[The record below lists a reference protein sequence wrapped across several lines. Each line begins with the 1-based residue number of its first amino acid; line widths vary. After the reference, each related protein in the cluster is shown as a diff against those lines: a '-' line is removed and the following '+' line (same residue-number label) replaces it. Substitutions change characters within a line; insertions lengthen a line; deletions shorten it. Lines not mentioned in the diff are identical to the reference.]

1 MSKSIHAKC
10 FVFNNVQVHLI
21 DKDLIFQIIIIDT
34 VSYAISVLLKI
45 KMFLN
50 VFQVVLKGD
59 NSTQLVQ
66 DDQVKGPLRVCILHA
81 FSFCNHTID
90 L

>member
-1 MSKSIHAKC
+1 MEKMLFFSKLLLL
-10 FVFNNVQVHLI
+10 FLDFL
-21 DKDLIFQIIIIDT
+21 
-34 VSYAISVLLKI
+34 YAITNKECVNKF
-45 KMFLN
+45 MN

-81 FSFCNHTID
+81 IYCLIS
-90 L
+90 

>member
-1 MSKSIHAKC
+1 MIITINSFTC
-10 FVFNNVQVHLI
+10 FL
-21 DKDLIFQIIIIDT
+21 
-34 VSYAISVLLKI
+34 YAVKNKLHI
-45 KMFLN
+45 KTFMGI
-50 VFQVVLKGD
+50 FQVVLKGD

-81 FSFCNHTID
+81 FFF

>member
-1 MSKSIHAKC
+1 M
-10 FVFNNVQVHLI
+10 
-21 DKDLIFQIIIIDT
+21 
-34 VSYAISVLLKI
+34 
-45 KMFLN
+45 N

-81 FSFCNHTID
+81 IYCLIS
-90 L
+90 